1 MVAVASSTAVALAG
15 IHEQAGEGDHGAL
28 GSQGRNL
35 DRRSVGRLTR
45 AGEAGDAARNLPEW
59 PSTAEP
65 SEMEAIGDLPLSS
78 DITSTISATVASMRG
93 QQKQARLRLPKKPS
107 GSLMSPLIAP
117 APCGVV
123 NPQPTVMLTP

>member
-1 MVAVASSTAVALAG
+1 
-15 IHEQAGEGDHGAL
+15 
-28 GSQGRNL
+28 
-35 DRRSVGRLTR
+35 
-45 AGEAGDAARNLPEW
+45 
-59 PSTAEP
+59 
-65 SEMEAIGDLPLSS
+65 MEAIGDLPLSS

-107 GSLMSPLIAP
+107 GSLMRPLIAP